1 VVGWEWNMRNFFL
14 IREDK
19 LTKAALIGKRI
30 RLLRLERNLHQG
42 DIAEASGISRSHL
55 SKIESGK
62 VENPGLLTLERIAK
76 ALKVTISLLLHFD
89 ERSLKRRIH
98 EVEKRKKEQR
108 RKREVLE
115 QREKEIRRLKREVR
129 KLERKK

>member
-1 VVGWEWNMRNFFL
+1 
-14 IREDK
+14 

-30 RLLRLERNLHQG
+30 RLLRLERGITQG
-42 DIAEASGISRSHL
+42 DIEKAAGISRSHL

-76 ALKVTISLLLHFD
+76 VLKVSISYLLHFD
-89 ERSLKRRIH
+89 ERSLKKRIL

-108 RKREVLE
+108 RKKEVLE
-115 QREKEIRRLKREVR
+115 LREREIKKLKKELR
-129 KLERKK
+129 KLKNK

>member
-1 VVGWEWNMRNFFL
+1 M
-14 IREDK
+14 
-19 LTKAALIGKRI
+19 TKAAFIGKRI
-30 RLLRLERNLHQG
+30 KMLRLERNLLQE
-42 DIAEASGISRSHL
+42 DITEASGISRSHL

-76 ALKVTISLLLHFD
+76 ALKVTIPYLLHFD

-98 EVEKRKKEQR
+98 EVEKRKKEQK

-115 QREKEIRRLKREVR
+115 LREKEIRRLKRELR
-129 KLERKK
+129 KLGKKNK

>member
-1 VVGWEWNMRNFFL
+1 
-14 IREDK
+14 

-30 RLLRLERNLHQG
+30 RLLRLERGITQD
-42 DIAEASGISRSHL
+42 DIEKAAGISRSHL

-76 ALKVTISLLLHFD
+76 ALKVSISYLLHFD
-89 ERSLKRRIH
+89 ERSLKKRIL

-108 RKREVLE
+108 RKKEVLE
-115 QREKEIRRLKREVR
+115 LREKEIKRLKKELR
-129 KLERKK
+129 KLTNK

>member
-1 VVGWEWNMRNFFL
+1 MDCEEFSWIWEER
-14 IREDK
+14 

-30 RLLRLERNLHQG
+30 RLLRIERKLHQN

-76 ALKVTISLLLHFD
+76 ALKVSISLLLHFD
-89 ERSLKRRIH
+89 ERSLKRRVQ
-98 EVEKRKKEQR
+98 EVEKGKKDQRRKKE
-108 RKREVLE
+108 VLE
-115 QREKEIRRLKREVR
+115 LREKEIRRLKRELR
-129 KLERKK
+129 KLGKKK